1 MCVCECGARLFW
13 LRAFLLLVRWTRH
26 PVEEKGNGTS
36 GGWCP
41 ALVFSSRLR
50 RCAHRQIEPSRVFRR
65 DAPLPSVTATL
76 LEVSIRYLQND
87 RTNKRPIVAG
97 LVVSDEAI

>member
-1 MCVCECGARLFW
+1 MSFPAAFVGVRTAKLNPRECSGTAHLF
-13 LRAFLLLVRWTRH
+13 L
-26 PVEEKGNGTS
+26 
-36 GGWCP
+36 
-41 ALVFSSRLR
+41 
-50 RCAHRQIEPSRVFRR
+50 
-65 DAPLPSVTATL
+65 PLTATL